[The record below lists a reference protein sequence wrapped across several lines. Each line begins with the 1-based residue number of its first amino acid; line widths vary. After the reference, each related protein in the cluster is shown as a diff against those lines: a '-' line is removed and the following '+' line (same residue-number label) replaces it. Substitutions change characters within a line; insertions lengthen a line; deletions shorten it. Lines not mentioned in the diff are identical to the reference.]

1 MNKSIFAVAAVAGL
15 AMGASAQT
23 IADARTA
30 GNNAQVDLNEVII
43 VNTTDTIASGASR
56 ALQLRDNTGAITVFG
71 SNANVEDFLGGRGV
85 GDTIS
90 ISNMTTGSFNGL
102 FQLQANTAGWEVETT
117 SNSLGLDTDPVMAGI
132 EDFQDFAPNAEGFES
147 DLVRLNGVS
156 FVDAGDTFQGTQNY
170 TVTDGNLNVTVR
182 IPTGDNDLIGT
193 TIPSGTW
200 DLVGIFSQ
208 FDTSRPEPGEPGTG
222 YQLLL
227 RGSGDVIP
235 APGAM
240 ALLGMGGLLAI
251 RRRRA

>member
-1 MNKSIFAVAAVAGL
+1 MKKSIFAVVAVAGL
-15 AMGASAQT
+15 AASASAQT
-23 IADARTA
+23 IADARAA

-43 VNTTDTIASGASR
+43 VNTTDTIASGNSR

-85 GDTIS
+85 GDTVS

-117 SNSLGLDTDPVMAGI
+117 SNTLGLDTEPVIAGI
-132 EDFQDFAPNAEGFES
+132 EDFQDMAPNAEGFES
-147 DLVRLNGVS
+147 DLVRLNGVQ
-156 FVDAGDTFQGTQNY
+156 FVNAGDTFQGVQNY
-170 TVTDGNLNVTVR
+170 TVTDGDFEVTVR
-182 IPTGDNDLIGT
+182 IPTNDNDLIGT

-200 DLVGIFSQ
+200 DLVGVFSQ
-208 FDTSRPEPGEPGTG
+208 FDNSNPGPGEPGSG
-222 YQLLL
+222 YQLLI
-227 RGSGDVIP
+227 RGSADVIP

-240 ALLGMGGLLAI
+240 ALLAMGGLLAI